1 LHLKALEH
9 YFLGLYDLPPCFSFS
24 AYIRAIQTRH
34 CVTHILQIDACTW
47 LVLLFQLCLI
57 FPWDL
62 LPPNDDNYVLPDSL
76 CIFAAFTAVL
86 TISALTLH
94 VYLAH
99 ALNSL
104 FQHVAGKQG
113 EAMEAVR
120 RLTSQQVPHAGGGV
134 WIALAL
140 SIPLGVNLLVLA
152 PEVVHN
158 AAIIQ
163 GVWYVDRETFRD
175 AIERTEEMEML
186 KMNVVSQMQVYMWE
200 HCLSPQDLVV
210 LVRDVAGSSDSFVDV
225 HVLRGILQSI
235 FHLHVTKHKLKTLLQ
250 LTCSM
255 KSGSR
260 FNIMG
265 LIALLDA
272 QGHHGSGADLDKF
285 TRFSEENMS
294 WLSNSLQLAGEL
306 LESVDQKASGKLKQR
321 GGTRHTTHLLLD
333 LKLRNDLS
341 AVERQLANSTEQL
354 AVCQDELEALD
365 KECTDKI
372 TSLERQI
379 GQLGCDKAA
388 DEAHFVAALGVKDAH
403 VLTLEGHLT
412 ASKHVIQAHV
422 AEIATL
428 KQSIE
433 DLTHTKDQAWTHA
446 ARTSYTQLDGD
457 GCTSGEAQLEQRVA
471 SLLAELTEASAAH
484 VQLKKEYA
492 DSKQSMYARQ
502 CALEATNAELT
513 TQVATLQH
521 ASTKP
526 TVSEASHHAAV
537 LSLQKEL
544 HEART
549 ARPSA
554 GAAPVLTTT
563 TAAVPDGQMQA
574 MTRRLLEKQEQLD
587 AVRSRYTTLE
597 VRFNDLKAAKDA
609 QDKVRRWMIILI
621 GVVICVTLCNQ
632 WRYVRYSTCHHRVGC
647 V

>member
-1 LHLKALEH
+1 MPPSAIWCTPSPEVLLRDSPFLLLFSYASLVELTVVGCIYLVVKLCLVVGIVSHDSAAFSALDAADLVVFFITLSLAIHVFLVLLCLRSRNKVMDVLFLRSPMNVLTAAAASLVRARHRSSLAQLYAARHHTRQLHLKALEH

-120 RLTSQQVPHAGGGV
+120 RLTSQQVRTCMYALDTTTFSQDYDRRMPSMSKETIHRLREVAAYWCPDKQGQQRSATQCATWSGTALHPRTIQRCVRLVVVTNALLVALLWTVVVPTAHVRGGV

-200 HCLSPQDLVV
+200 HRLSPQDLVV

-272 QGHHGSGADLDKF
+272 QGHHGSGADLEF
-285 TRFSEENMS
+285 F
-294 WLSNSLQLAGEL
+294 L
-306 LESVDQKASGKLKQR
+306 
-321 GGTRHTTHLLLD
+321 
-333 LKLRNDLS
+333 
-341 AVERQLANSTEQL
+341 
-354 AVCQDELEALD
+354 
-365 KECTDKI
+365 
-372 TSLERQI
+372 
-379 GQLGCDKAA
+379 
-388 DEAHFVAALGVKDAH
+388 
-403 VLTLEGHLT
+403 
-412 ASKHVIQAHV
+412 
-422 AEIATL
+422 
-428 KQSIE
+428 
-433 DLTHTKDQAWTHA
+433 
-446 ARTSYTQLDGD
+446 
-457 GCTSGEAQLEQRVA
+457 
-471 SLLAELTEASAAH
+471 
-484 VQLKKEYA
+484 
-492 DSKQSMYARQ
+492 
-502 CALEATNAELT
+502 
-513 TQVATLQH
+513 
-521 ASTKP
+521 
-526 TVSEASHHAAV
+526 
-537 LSLQKEL
+537 
-544 HEART
+544 
-549 ARPSA
+549 
-554 GAAPVLTTT
+554 
-563 TAAVPDGQMQA
+563 
-574 MTRRLLEKQEQLD
+574 
-587 AVRSRYTTLE
+587 
-597 VRFNDLKAAKDA
+597 
-609 QDKVRRWMIILI
+609 
-621 GVVICVTLCNQ
+621 
-632 WRYVRYSTCHHRVGC
+632 
-647 V
+647 